1 MARPENSSS
10 VTVTTDTS
18 ALSNSCLQKVIN
30 ITTSPVSLKVADEP
44 LANRTGIIIQADAD
58 NNDPVFIGIKTV
70 STSDYFLKLTEGQ
83 TIELSLQKYSSV
95 QIFAVSTSSGKIS
108 ICEVV

>member
-30 ITTSPVSLKVADEP
+30 ITTSPVSLKVGDEP
-44 LANRTGIIIQADAD
+44 LVNRTGIIIQADID
-58 NNDPVFIGIKTV
+58 NSDPVFIGVKEV
-70 STSDYFLKLTEGQ
+70 STSNYFMKLTEGQ
-83 TIELSLQKYSSV
+83 TIELSLQKFSPV
-95 QIFAVSTSSGKIS
+95 EIFAISTSTGKVS